1 MLLRKH
7 PVIFLNSLFCF
18 VTLVFVG
25 TSLLTDIPD
34 VFVAKTKAQM
44 AMIGYVALCV
54 GACFLLPMFWLLFG
68 KDIPPKQIGPA
79 E

>member
-1 MLLRKH
+1 MLVRKH

-18 VTLVFVG
+18 GTLVFVG
-25 TSLLTDIPD
+25 ASLHTGIPD
-34 VFVAKTKAQM
+34 TFSPKTKEQM
-44 AMIGYVALCV
+44 AMMGYGMFFA
-54 GACFLLPMFWLLFG
+54 GAFFILPMLWLLFG